1 MSIPV
6 FLNWGGGAP
15 PCSPGGHEAFTGVSL
30 ARPKLDS
37 QARFSA
43 SLRVYVK
50 SGSDVDLLRGY
61 VASSAVCW
69 TFLVN
74 EGGHG
79 VEV

>member
-1 MSIPV
+1 M
-6 FLNWGGGAP
+6 
-15 PCSPGGHEAFTGVSL
+15 SL